1 MHHLLEVD
9 TTGLDPDIISARLWS
24 LGVVGINET
33 TDQLVAAFTD
43 RDLAVAAADSL
54 GVKPQISA
62 VDDREGL
69 DTWKSFASC
78 VKAGP
83 FTICPPWVDP
93 PEGEETILIDPGH
106 AFGSGSH
113 PSTRLAIR
121 ALAREVTPGVTVL
134 DVGCGSGVL
143 SVAAAR
149 LGANATAVDT
159 DPEAVRAT
167 LANVHVNEC
176 ERLVSVAEG
185 SASDVVGRFHV
196 VVINVTIDIHGIV
209 AEAVA
214 ERLLANGTLIA
225 SGMLAGAQDQR
236 LVDDFPELELIGRET
251 EAEWA
256 AVTMRRNEQQQ

>member
-9 TTGLDPDIISARLWS
+9 TTELDPDIISARLWS
-24 LGVVGINET
+24 LGVVGINEA

-54 GVKPQISA
+54 GVKARISA

-69 DTWKSFASC
+69 DTWRSFASC
-78 VKAGP
+78 VEAGP

-93 PEGEETILIDPGH
+93 PEGKEVILIDPGH

-121 ALAREVTPGVTVL
+121 ALARELTPQATVL

-143 SVAAAR
+143 SIAAAR
-149 LGANATAVDT
+149 LGASVTAVDT
-159 DPEAVRAT
+159 DPEAAPAT
-167 LANVHVNEC
+167 RTNARINGC
-176 ERLVSVAEG
+176 EHLVSVTEG
-185 SASDVVGRFHV
+185 TASDVAGRFHV
-196 VVINVTIDIHGIV
+196 VVVNVTIDIHDIL

-214 ERLLANGTLIA
+214 ERLLPDGTLIA
-225 SGMLAGAQDQR
+225 SGMLTGAQEQR
-236 LVDDFPELELIGRET
+236 LVDNFPELELIGRET

-256 AVTMRRNEQQQ
+256 AVTMRRNEQ